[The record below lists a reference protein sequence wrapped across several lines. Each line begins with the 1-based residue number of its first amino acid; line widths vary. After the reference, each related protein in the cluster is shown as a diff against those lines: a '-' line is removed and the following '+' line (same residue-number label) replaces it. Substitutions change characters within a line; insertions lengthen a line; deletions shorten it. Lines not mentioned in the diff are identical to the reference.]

1 LLYKQELKMQYLKE
15 LYGCG
20 TALVTPFQANG
31 QIDEDSLRRLV
42 DYQIENGIDFLVP
55 CGTTGESTTLTEE
68 EHLRVVK
75 IVMQQADGKVP
86 VVAGAGGN
94 NTSKVIELAKGV
106 ADLGVYGILSVTP
119 YYNKPTQDGLMAHYE
134 AIAKSVDTAI
144 IIYNVPGRTSV
155 NILPDTVV
163 KLSDLK
169 NIVAIK
175 EASGNIGQISEL
187 AVKVPE
193 NFIILSGDDI
203 ATIPILSLGGRGL
216 ISVVANE
223 VPFLMTKLVHLC
235 LESKYDEAQK
245 IQHKIFKL
253 MTLNFIET
261 NPIPVKAAL
270 SLMGLMKDTYR
281 LPLIKIKEK
290 NKQLLKEELI
300 KLNLV
305 NSY

>member
-1 LLYKQELKMQYLKE
+1 MQYLKE

-119 YYNKPTQDGLMAHYE
+119 YYNKPTQDGLVAHYE

>member
-1 LLYKQELKMQYLKE
+1 MQYLKE

>member
-1 LLYKQELKMQYLKE
+1 MMQYLKD

-20 TALVTPFQANG
+20 TALVTPFYANG
-31 QIDEDSLRRLV
+31 QIDEDSLKKFV

-55 CGTTGESTTLTEE
+55 CGTTGESATLTKE

-75 IVMQQADGKVP
+75 IVMKQAGGKVP

-94 NTSKVIELAKGV
+94 NTAGVIELAKGV
-106 ADLGVYGILSVTP
+106 ADLGVNAILSVTP
-119 YYNKPTQDGLMAHYE
+119 YYNKPTQDGLIAHYE
-134 AIAKSVDTAI
+134 AIAEAVDTAL
-144 IIYNVPGRTSV
+144 IIYNVPSRTSV

-163 KLSDLK
+163 KLSELK

-187 AVKVPE
+187 AVKIPK

-203 ATIPILSLGGRGL
+203 ATIPIMSLGGKGL

-223 VPFLMTKLVHLC
+223 APFLMTKLVHLC
-235 LESKYDEAQK
+235 LESNYEEALK
-245 IQHKIFKL
+245 IQNKLFKL

-261 NPIPVKAAL
+261 NPGPAKAAL
-270 SLMGLMKDTYR
+270 SLMGMMEDIYR
-281 LPLIKIKEK
+281 LPLIKIKERNEK
-290 NKQLLKEELI
+290 MLEDELK
-300 KLNLV
+300 KLNLI

>member
-1 LLYKQELKMQYLKE
+1 MQYLKE

-31 QIDEDSLRRLV
+31 QIDEDSLKRLV

-75 IVMQQADGKVP
+75 IVMKQADGKVP
-86 VVAGAGGN
+86 VIAGAGGN

-106 ADLGVYGILSVTP
+106 ADLGVNGILSVTP
-119 YYNKPTQDGLMAHYE
+119 YYNKPTQDGLVAHYE
-134 AIAKSVDTAI
+134 AIAKSVDTVI

-245 IQHKIFKL
+245 IQHNIFKL

-270 SLMGLMKDTYR
+270 SLMGLMEDTCR

-305 NSY
+305 NSH

>member
-1 LLYKQELKMQYLKE
+1 MQYLKE

-31 QIDEDSLRRLV
+31 QIDEDSLKRLV

-75 IVMQQADGKVP
+75 IVMKQADGKVP

-106 ADLGVYGILSVTP
+106 ADLGVNGILSVTP
-119 YYNKPTQDGLMAHYE
+119 YYNKPTQDGLVAHYE
-134 AIAKSVDTAI
+134 AIARSVDTAI

-223 VPFLMTKLVHLC
+223 VPFLMTKIVHLC

-245 IQHKIFKL
+245 IQHKVFKL

-270 SLMGLMKDTYR
+270 SLMGLMEDTYR